1 MKTFVYKKVETV
13 EEVLGILCKC
23 SNVNDLLKANVLI
36 PISYILSTLSII
48 WLFIVHI

>member
-23 SNVNDLLKANVLI
+23 SNDLLKANVLI